1 MAFTP
6 KRLIQEINVVP
17 YIDVMLVL
25 LVIFMATAPA
35 INQGVEVTLP
45 KSQTKTLA
53 LKNTVPVVITVSQNS
68 DIYLSI
74 SQVPDKPVEPQTLV
88 AEVIGAREINPTRMV
103 VLRADEGV
111 AYSQVVNVL
120 AMLQSCNVENVS
132 LETDGTDA

>member
-45 KSQTKTLA
+45 KSQAKTLA

-68 DIYLSI
+68 DPS
-74 SQVPDKPVEPQTLV
+74 VLV
-88 AEVIGAREINPTRMV
+88 SWAIAINDPENEWDVKIKYETFLEARKQKN
-103 VLRADEGV
+103 
-111 AYSQVVNVL
+111 
-120 AMLQSCNVENVS
+120 QS
-132 LETDGTDA
+132 